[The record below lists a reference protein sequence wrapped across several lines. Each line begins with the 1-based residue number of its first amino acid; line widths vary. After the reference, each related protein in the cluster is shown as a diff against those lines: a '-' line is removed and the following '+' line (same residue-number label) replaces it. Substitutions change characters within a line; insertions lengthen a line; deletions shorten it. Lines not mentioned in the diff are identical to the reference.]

1 MKVKLKKDR
10 STDLGYK
17 LLYDLDST
25 KEYLVLSVIK
35 IGEKFKLY
43 RIIDES
49 EEDYESSSEIFE
61 IIKER

>member
-49 EEDYESSSEIFE
+49 EEDS
-61 IIKER
+61 

>member
-25 KEYLVLSVIK
+25 KEYK
-35 IGEKFKLY
+35 H
-43 RIIDES
+43 
-49 EEDYESSSEIFE
+49 
-61 IIKER
+61 